1 MQFKKWL
8 FQILLEQFVNLLLS
22 HFRKVFAK
30 CDLLNNSNN
39 QNGIFAISRWQR
51 ILLNDNFLLFYIIFE
66 YMNIFF

>member
-39 QNGIFAISRWQR
+39 QNGIFGIFFFFSPSWQQ

-66 YMNIFF
+66 

>member
-39 QNGIFAISRWQR
+39 QNGIFGIFFFPRWQQ

-66 YMNIFF
+66 

>member
-39 QNGIFAISRWQR
+39 QNGIFGIFFFFSPRWQQ

-66 YMNIFF
+66 